1 MLENI
6 DFGEPSTL
14 VISQLLL
21 NLIIAAIVSV
31 IIKIHYRRYGS
42 VITNR
47 EEFGNVFPFIVLTT
61 VLVISVVKS
70 SLALSLGLVGAL
82 SIVRFRTPI
91 KEPEELAYLFISIA
105 AGLGFG
111 ANQTL
116 PTLVSI
122 LFILICISLI
132 KFNSKK
138 IIDKSIYLTIEHNN
152 LSKANSDQITKK
164 INEIIVKQNEAFD
177 LKRLDI
183 SAESFQ
189 VTYLV
194 NIKKIETLEE
204 IIRIIRSEYP
214 DIIINFI
221 DQNQVPS
228 I

>member
-1 MLENI
+1 MLKNI
-6 DFGEPSTL
+6 DFGDPSTL

-21 NLIIAAIVSV
+21 NLLIAAIVSV

-47 EEFGNVFPFIVLTT
+47 EEFSNVFPFITLTT

-138 IIDKSIYLTIEHNN
+138 IIDKSIYLTVEHNN

>member
-1 MLENI
+1 MLKNI
-6 DFGEPSTL
+6 DFGDPGTL

-21 NLIIAAIVSV
+21 NLLIAAIVSV

-122 LFILICISLI
+122 LFILICMSLI
-132 KFNSKK
+132 KFNAKK

-164 INEIIVKQNEAFD
+164 INAIIAKQNETFD

-204 IIRIIRSEYP
+204 IIKIIRSEYP
-214 DIIINFI
+214 DVIINFI

>member
-47 EEFGNVFPFIVLTT
+47 EEFSNVFPFITLTT

-138 IIDKSIYLTIEHNN
+138 IIDKSIYLTVEHNN

>member
-47 EEFGNVFPFIVLTT
+47 EEFSNVFPFITLTT

>member
-1 MLENI
+1 MLENLNL
-6 DFGEPSTL
+6 GEPSTL
-14 VISQLLL
+14 VLSQLLL
-21 NLIIAAIVSV
+21 NLIIAAIVSI

-122 LFILICISLI
+122 LFILICMSLI
-132 KFNSKK
+132 KFNAKK

-164 INEIIVKQNEAFD
+164 INAIIAKQNETFD

-204 IIRIIRSEYP
+204 IIKIIRSEYP
-214 DIIINFI
+214 DVIINFI

>member
-47 EEFGNVFPFIVLTT
+47 EEFSNVFPFFTLTT

-138 IIDKSIYLTIEHNN
+138 IIDKSIYLTVEHNN

>member
-21 NLIIAAIVSV
+21 NLLIAAIVSV

-47 EEFGNVFPFIVLTT
+47 EEFSNVFPFITLTT

-138 IIDKSIYLTIEHNN
+138 IIDKSIYLTVEHNN

>member
-138 IIDKSIYLTIEHNN
+138 IIDKSIYLTVEHNN

>member
-1 MLENI
+1 MLENLNL
-6 DFGEPSTL
+6 GEPSTL
-14 VISQLLL
+14 VLSQLLL
-21 NLIIAAIVSV
+21 NLIIAAIVSI

-132 KFNSKK
+132 KFNAKK

-164 INEIIVKQNEAFD
+164 INAIIAKQNETFD

-204 IIRIIRSEYP
+204 IIKIIRSEYP
-214 DIIINFI
+214 DVIINFI

>member
-1 MLENI
+1 MLKNI
-6 DFGEPSTL
+6 DFGDPGTL

-21 NLIIAAIVSV
+21 NLLIAAIVSV

-47 EEFGNVFPFIVLTT
+47 EEFSNVFPFITLTT

-138 IIDKSIYLTIEHNN
+138 IIDKSIYLTVEHNN

>member
-1 MLENI
+1 MFENI

-47 EEFGNVFPFIVLTT
+47 EEFSNVFPFITLTT

-132 KFNSKK
+132 GLK
-138 IIDKSIYLTIEHNN
+138 IVLN
-152 LSKANSDQITKK
+152 LKLI
-164 INEIIVKQNEAFD
+164 
-177 LKRLDI
+177 
-183 SAESFQ
+183 
-189 VTYLV
+189 
-194 NIKKIETLEE
+194 
-204 IIRIIRSEYP
+204 
-214 DIIINFI
+214 
-221 DQNQVPS
+221 
-228 I
+228 

>member
-1 MLENI
+1 MLKNI
-6 DFGEPSTL
+6 DFGDPGTL

-21 NLIIAAIVSV
+21 NLLIAAIVSV

-164 INEIIVKQNEAFD
+164 INEIIAKQNETFD

-194 NIKKIETLEE
+194 NIKKTETLEE

>member
-1 MLENI
+1 MLKNI
-6 DFGEPSTL
+6 DFGDPGTL

-21 NLIIAAIVSV
+21 NLLIAAIVSV

-47 EEFGNVFPFIVLTT
+47 EEFSNVFPFITLTT

-138 IIDKSIYLTIEHNN
+138 IIDKSIYLTVEHNN

-189 VTYLV
+189 VTYLL

>member
-1 MLENI
+1 MLKNI
-6 DFGEPSTL
+6 DFGDPGTL

-21 NLIIAAIVSV
+21 NLLIAAIVSV

-47 EEFGNVFPFIVLTT
+47 EEFSNVFPFITLTT

>member
-1 MLENI
+1 MLKNI
-6 DFGEPSTL
+6 DFGEPSSL
-14 VISQLLL
+14 LISQLLL

-47 EEFGNVFPFIVLTT
+47 EEFSNVFPFIVLTT
-61 VLVISVVKS
+61 VLVISIVKS

-122 LFILICISLI
+122 LFILACISLI
-132 KFNSKK
+132 KLNAKK

-152 LSKANSDQITKK
+152 ISKIDSNQITKK
-164 INEIIVKQNEAFD
+164 INEIIAKKNQAFD

-183 SAESFQ
+183 SIETFQ
-189 VTYLV
+189 ATYLV
-194 NIKKIETLEE
+194 NIKEIETLEE
-204 IIRIIRSEYP
+204 IIKTIRSEYP
-214 DIIINFI
+214 EIIINFI

>member
-1 MLENI
+1 MNVSCKMLKNI
-6 DFGEPSTL
+6 DFGDPSTL

-21 NLIIAAIVSV
+21 NLLIAAIVSV

-47 EEFGNVFPFIVLTT
+47 EEFSNVFPFITLTT

-138 IIDKSIYLTIEHNN
+138 II
-152 LSKANSDQITKK
+152 
-164 INEIIVKQNEAFD
+164 VKQNEAFD

>member
-1 MLENI
+1 MLKNI
-6 DFGEPSTL
+6 DFGDPGTL

-21 NLIIAAIVSV
+21 NLLIAAIVSV

-47 EEFGNVFPFIVLTT
+47 EEFSNVFPFITLTT

-138 IIDKSIYLTIEHNN
+138 IIDKSIYLTVEHNN

-164 INEIIVKQNEAFD
+164 INEIIAKQNEAFD